1 MPDRKA
7 FEEMAWVPRIGAI
20 IDIGRRL
27 ATFTNASK
35 TSDRILAD
43 GAAAK
48 NGIVSQSGWI
58 EKGEGRGDV
67 GVKSIGKR
75 LHIE

>member
-1 MPDRKA
+1 M
-7 FEEMAWVPRIGAI
+7 
-20 IDIGRRL
+20 RL
-27 ATFTNASK
+27 ATFTHDSK